1 MSRASEYPTVTTAF
15 VRQYFD
21 LTPDVAAQLN
31 DAAKASGKSKKQFLT
46 DIVTA
51 AVKAQGKKK

>member
-1 MSRASEYPTVTTAF
+1 MTTNTPVVNTAF

-31 DAAKASGKSKKQFLT
+31 TAAKASGKSKKQFLT

-51 AVKAQGKKK
+51 AVKSSKGKSK